1 MKGDAFM
8 SGAANPRDLTC
19 TLLSILCIGILI
31 AASFWIMQPF
41 ITSIIW
47 AVMIVVATWPQMLWL
62 QDRLWSRRSLAVLV
76 MTTVLLLLLIIPF
89 FLAIITI
96 ADHAGDISEL
106 FRSRSSL
113 AIPPPPDWVRS
124 LPLAGTK
131 IAEKWQQIAAM
142 QPAEI
147 SARLAPHATRVLA
160 WVVAQAGSAG
170 MMLVHLFLT
179 VVITAI
185 LYGSGEKVA
194 EGFRL
199 FAGRLAGQRG
209 VDITIHA
216 ARVIRGVALGIVV
229 TALIQ
234 ALLGGAGMMLAGVP
248 AAALL
253 TAVVFMLC
261 LAQVGPWPVLIPVVV
276 WLFWS
281 EETGWGIAMS
291 VWTLVVSTI
300 DNFIRPLLIKRGAD
314 IPLLLIFAG
323 VIGGLMAFGIVGL
336 FIGPVILAV
345 TYTLLETWVLD
356 APEGEAG
363 PTAVPD

>member
-1 MKGDAFM
+1 M
-8 SGAANPRDLTC
+8 SGSANPRDLTC

-41 ITSIIW
+41 LTSILW
-47 AVMIVVATWPQMLWL
+47 GGMIVVATWPQMLWL
-62 QDRLWSRRSLAVLV
+62 QEHLRKSRSMAVLV
-76 MTTVLLLLLIIPF
+76 MTSLLLLLLIIPF
-89 FLAIITI
+89 FLAIVTI

-106 FRSRSSL
+106 FRSRNSL
-113 AIPPPPDWVRS
+113 TIPPPPEWVHS
-124 LPLAGTK
+124 LPLAGAK
-131 IAEKWQQIAAM
+131 IAEKWQQFAAM
-142 QPAEI
+142 RPDEI
-147 SARLAPHATRVLA
+147 SARLAPHAAKVLG
-160 WVVAQAGSAG
+160 WIVAQAGSAG

-179 VVITAI
+179 IVITSI
-185 LYGSGEKVA
+185 LYGSGEKVS
-194 EGFRL
+194 EGVRL

-216 ARVIRGVALGIVV
+216 ARVVRGVALGIVV

-234 ALLGGAGMMLAGVP
+234 ALLGGAGMMIAGVP

-281 EETGWGIAMS
+281 GETGWGIAMS

-345 TYTLLETWVLD
+345 TYTLTEAWVLD
-356 APEGEAG
+356 APDGEAG
-363 PTAVPD
+363 PSAVPD